1 MSPLQRT
8 IRLVVAYDGRDF
20 HGFQRQAEAR
30 TVQGTLE
37 AALSRLS
44 GEEIRVRG
52 SSRTDAGV
60 HAEGLVASFRTTRTI
75 PVKAFHLGTNA
86 LLPHDLAVLSAE
98 DVPAHY
104 DARGATL
111 AKTYHYR
118 IWNAPTRNPL
128 LHARAWHVRRPIDEA
143 RVRAALPALLGAHDC
158 TSFQAAHCD
167 SRSTERD
174 IYHLGVTRRGPDEL
188 LIELCANAFLR
199 NMVRIVVGT
208 LVEIGLGKR
217 PVDDMGRLVA
227 ARDRKEAGETAPAGG
242 LTLHRVF
249 QEPEEL
255 FSYLGREARL
265 YKTPWKQQEKLSGA
279 APEARMGA
287 EPVDLEDR

>member
-1 MSPLQRT
+1 MTPQRT

-37 AALSRLS
+37 AALTRLT
-44 GEEIRVRG
+44 GEVIRLRG

-60 HAEGLVASFRTTRTI
+60 HAEGLVASFRTGRTI
-75 PVKAFHLGTNA
+75 PVKAFHLGTNS
-86 LLPHDLAVLSAE
+86 LLPHDLAVQSADE
-98 DVPAHY
+98 VPAHF

-128 LHARAWHVRRPIDEA
+128 LHARAWHVRKPIDVA
-143 RVRAALPALLGAHDC
+143 RVRAALPGLIGAHDC
-158 TSFQAAHCD
+158 TSFQAANCD
-167 SRSTERD
+167 SKSTERD
-174 IYHLGVTRRGPDEL
+174 IYRLGVARGASADL
-188 LIELCANAFLR
+188 VIELCANAFLR

-217 PVDDMGRLVA
+217 PVDDLTRLVE
-227 ARDRKEAGETAPAGG
+227 ARDRTEAGETAPAGG

-249 QEPEEL
+249 QEPEAL
-255 FSYLGREARL
+255 FAYLGREVRL
-265 YKTPWKQQEKLSGA
+265 YKTPWREQEKLSDPP
-279 APEARMGA
+279 PETRMGT
-287 EPVDLEDR
+287 EPEDREDR